1 MNDWSLLFLAVTA
14 VATGLMALIQIGVL
28 IYGARLVRRL
38 NALANRLERQ
48 IDPLLVQMK
57 EVGADVTRAA
67 RLGTE
72 QVERADLLVTRLVQW
87 VEETVDVAQR
97 FIVEP
102 VRQGVTVFEALRSVV
117 LNLQKSA
124 EQAGDVAESTEKEKR
139 TT

>member
-1 MNDWSLLFLAVTA
+1 VNDWSLLFLAVTA

-72 QVERADLLVTRLVQW
+72 QVERADLLVTRLAQR

-102 VRQGVTVFEALRSVV
+102 VRQGVTVFEALRSAF

-139 TT
+139 T

>member
-14 VATGLMALIQIGVL
+14 VAAGLMALIQIGVL

-72 QVERADLLVTRLVQW
+72 QVERADLLVTRLAQR

-102 VRQGVTVFEALRSVV
+102 VRQGVTVFEALRSAF

-139 TT
+139 T

>member
-14 VATGLMALIQIGVL
+14 VAAGLMALIQIGVL

-72 QVERADLLVTRLVQW
+72 QVERADLLVTRLAQR

-102 VRQGVTVFEALRSVV
+102 VRQGVTAFEALRSAF

-139 TT
+139 T

>member
-72 QVERADLLVTRLVQW
+72 QVERADLLVTRLAQR
-87 VEETVDVAQR
+87 VEETVDVAQK

-102 VRQGVTVFEALRSVV
+102 VRQGVTVFEALRSAF

-139 TT
+139 T

>member
-102 VRQGVTVFEALRSVV
+102 VRQGVTVFEALRSAF

-124 EQAGDVAESTEKEKR
+124 EQAGDVAESTEKEKK
-139 TT
+139 T

>member
-1 MNDWSLLFLAVTA
+1 MNDWSLLFLTVTA

-57 EVGADVTRAA
+57 EVEADVTRAA

-72 QVERADLLVTRLVQW
+72 QVERADLLVTRLAQR
-87 VEETVDVAQR
+87 VEDTVDVAQR

-102 VRQGVTVFEALRSVV
+102 VRQGGTVFEALRCG
-117 LNLQKSA
+117 Q
-124 EQAGDVAESTEKEKR
+124 R
-139 TT
+139 F

>member
-48 IDPLLVQMK
+48 IDPVLVQMK

-67 RLGTE
+67 RLGAE
-72 QVERADLLVTRLVQW
+72 QVERADLLVTRLAQR
-87 VEETVDVAQR
+87 VEETVEAAQR

-102 VRQGVTVFEALRSVV
+102 VRHGVAVLEALRSAFWD
-117 LNLQKSA
+117 LQKSG
-124 EQAGDVAESTEKEKR
+124 EQAADGDESTEKEKR
-139 TT
+139 T

>member
-14 VATGLMALIQIGVL
+14 VAAGLMALIQIGVL

-72 QVERADLLVTRLVQW
+72 QVERADLLVTRLAQR
-87 VEETVDVAQR
+87 VEETMDVAQR

-102 VRQGVTVFEALRSVV
+102 VRQGVTVFEALRSAF

-139 TT
+139 T

>member
-72 QVERADLLVTRLVQW
+72 QVERADLLVTRLAQR

-102 VRQGVTVFEALRSVV
+102 VRQGVTVFEALRSAF

-139 TT
+139 T

>member
-1 MNDWSLLFLAVTA
+1 VNDWSLLFLAVTA

-102 VRQGVTVFEALRSVV
+102 VRQGVTVFEALRSAF

>member
-102 VRQGVTVFEALRSVV
+102 VRQGVTVFEALRSAF

-139 TT
+139 T

>member
-48 IDPLLVQMK
+48 IEPLLVQMK

-67 RLGTE
+67 KLGSE
-72 QVERADLLVTRLVQW
+72 QVERADLLVTRLAQR
-87 VEETVDVAQR
+87 VEETVDAAQR
-97 FIVEP
+97 FIVGP
-102 VRQGVTVFEALRSVV
+102 VRQGIAVFEALRSVV

>member
-102 VRQGVTVFEALRSVV
+102 VRQGVTVFEALRSAF

>member
-48 IDPLLVQMK
+48 MDPLLVQMK

-67 RLGTE
+67 GLATE
-72 QVERADLLVTRLVQW
+72 QVERADLLVTRLAQRL
-87 VEETVDVAQR
+87 EETVDAAQR

-102 VRQGVTVFEALRSVV
+102 VRQGVTVFEALRSAFFD
-117 LNLQKSA
+117 LQKSA

-139 TT
+139 T

>member
-67 RLGTE
+67 GLATE
-72 QVERADLLVTRLVQW
+72 QVERADLLVTRLAQR
-87 VEETVDVAQR
+87 VEETVDVAQK

-102 VRQGVTVFEALRSVV
+102 VRQGVTVFEALRSAFFD
-117 LNLQKSA
+117 LQKSA
-124 EQAGDVAESTEKEKR
+124 EQAGDVAESTEKEKK
-139 TT
+139 T